1 MHEAVQIGAANK
13 KRSGSLFSPPPEFK
27 LDAPNRA
34 LYLLGRIGKVC
45 WVCQRAEVGRLICRL
60 FCSPV
65 GKKI

>member
-1 MHEAVQIGAANK
+1 VDLAIHA
-13 KRSGSLFSPPPEFK
+13 RSSAKVDAEFQLPELK

-34 LYLLGRIGKVC
+34 LYLLDRIGKVC